1 MNYDF
6 IEIGTSDFDTLI
18 QSTSNQIGLSIDPIQ
33 LYLNRLPNNPYVIKV
48 NAAISTL
55 DGLVDAFWVNPEDI
69 IKYNLSWYL
78 KGCNSIHSPH
88 PVTLKELKEKNLEH
102 LMNVVKI
109 EVLSWETL
117 VKRYNIKVVNF
128 LKIDAEGHDTIIV
141 NNILDSNSG
150 VLPKKIQ
157 FEANALTP
165 EESRNQTLEKAL
177 QYGYNFD
184 YWAERGEVI
193 LTLNTL

>member
-69 IKYNLSWYL
+69 TKYNLSWYL

-117 VKRYNIKVVNF
+117 VKRYNIKVGNF
-128 LKIDAEGHDTIIV
+128 
-141 NNILDSNSG
+141 
-150 VLPKKIQ
+150 
-157 FEANALTP
+157 
-165 EESRNQTLEKAL
+165 
-177 QYGYNFD
+177 
-184 YWAERGEVI
+184 
-193 LTLNTL
+193 

>member
-1 MNYDF
+1 MHYNF

-33 LYLNRLPNNPYVIKV
+33 LYLDRLPNNPYVIKV
-48 NAAISTL
+48 NAAISFK
-55 DGLVDAFWVNPEDI
+55 DGFTNAFWVNPEDI
-69 IKYNLSWYL
+69 TKYNLSWYL
-78 KGCNSIHSPH
+78 KGCNSIYEPH
-88 PVTLKELKEKNLEH
+88 PLTLKEIQDKNLEH
-102 LMNVVKI
+102 LMNKI
-109 EVLSWETL
+109 KVEILTWKTL
-117 VKRYNIKVVNF
+117 VKRYNIKIVDF

-141 NNILDSNSG
+141 NDILDNNSG

-157 FEANALTP
+157 FEANALTS

-193 LTLNTL
+193 LTLN